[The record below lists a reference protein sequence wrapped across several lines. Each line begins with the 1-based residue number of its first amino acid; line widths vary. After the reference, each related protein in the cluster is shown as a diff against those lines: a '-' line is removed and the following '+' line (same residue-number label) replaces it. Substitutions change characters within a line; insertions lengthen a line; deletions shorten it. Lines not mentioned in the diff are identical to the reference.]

1 MSGAVA
7 VRSATAAD
15 AAAWESMRHALWPD
29 ESNSHGREVADYFRG
44 VLPMPLEVLL
54 AVDDAGQPI
63 GFAELSIRNYAEGCE
78 SDRVAFLEGWYVDP
92 AHRRQGVGAMLVKAA
107 ERWARAQGCREF
119 GSDAELDNDI
129 SHTAHRALGFEEV
142 VRIVSYKKLL

>member
-1 MSGAVA
+1 
-7 VRSATAAD
+7 
-15 AAAWESMRHALWPD
+15 
-29 ESNSHGREVADYFRG
+29 
-44 VLPMPLEVLL
+44 
-54 AVDDAGQPI
+54 
-63 GFAELSIRNYAEGCE
+63 
-78 SDRVAFLEGWYVDP
+78 
-92 AHRRQGVGAMLVKAA
+92 MLVKAA

>member
-1 MSGAVA
+1 MSAAVI

-15 AAAWESMRHALWPD
+15 AAAWESMRQALWPD

-54 AVDDAGQPI
+54 AVDGNGRPI

-92 AHRRQGVGAMLVKAA
+92 AYRRQGVGAMLVQGA
-107 ERWARAQGCREF
+107 EAWARARGCREF
-119 GSDAELDNDI
+119 GSDAELDNDV
-129 SHTAHRALGFEEV
+129 SHAAHRALGFQEI
-142 VRIVSYKKLL
+142 VRIVSYKKDL